1 MVDLDEAKLYCK
13 IDFDFEDELKTV
25 SFFNFSEFVRFILK
39 VTKNK
44 TNDNAYSVKMVTAFK
59 DKWRD
64 RDKLILKIM
73 LF

>member
-1 MVDLDEAKLYCK
+1 MPVIWLQKGNRIQGDFKLG
-13 IDFDFEDELKTV
+13 
-25 SFFNFSEFVRFILK
+25 
-39 VTKNK
+39 NK

-64 RDKLILKIM
+64 RAKLILKIM